1 VTVIVAMT
9 DQQYYVIM
17 ERAASEIM
25 LYGAHLIPD
34 LLQSQ
39 DYARALA
46 DADPGYTS
54 DEQRDDAVVA
64 KSERQATVLTS
75 GGLVTVVLAEAALH
89 QQVGGPDVMTDQLT
103 HLAAM
108 AADIA
113 NITVQV
119 MPYSRGAHAV
129 SGTGPFAIVRLGD
142 VPGLGAVR
150 VPDLSGGYFLT
161 SPADV
166 ARHISAF
173 TLLRA
178 EALTPGKSRQL
189 ITDIA
194 AGYSSYGI
202 PGLKAAR

>member
-1 VTVIVAMT
+1 VLSEAFT
-9 DQQYYVIM
+9 DYVIM
-17 ERAASEIM
+17 EQAASEIM

-34 LLQSQ
+34 LLQAQ

-54 DEQRDDAVVA
+54 DEQRDDAVAA
-64 KSERQATVLTS
+64 KSERQSAVLANR
-75 GGLVTVVLAEAALH
+75 GLVTVVLAEAALH
-89 QQVGGPDVMTDQLT
+89 QQIGSPDVMTDQLT
-103 HLAAM
+103 HLTAM

-161 SPADV
+161 SPAGV

-178 EALTPGKSRQL
+178 EALTPEQSRQL
-189 ITDIA
+189 ITDVA
-194 AGYSSYGI
+194 AGYSPCGI
-202 PGLKAAR
+202 PRLKGSALIA